1 MDNIRKIHHVCRIR
15 LRKTFITPRFYVA
28 LLWVLLEFQ
37 GTTSGIRMFCKTSE
51 IDVTFWILPFLT
63 HRCFAQVMISLGAL
77 LLFCDAPFLEPDSS
91 FQILRAG
98 RKNWFW
104 GNVLYLWILSL
115 IYTVCIAVLPVLL
128 MFPYI
133 GWENGWGKV
142 LGLLTTDAAYSAD
155 MEALNGL
162 IISRFSVLQA
172 MALTMLVI
180 WILTVMIGMA
190 VYAGNFLVR
199 REFGV
204 VIGCGIALTAL
215 LLSKFSNITIGYY
228 CAPPLWMNIASYK
241 WQGYGNGPSMAYVYS
256 VFAAVIGACTILSY
270 LGIRKKDLNFV
281 EEI

>member
-1 MDNIRKIHHVCRIR
+1 MV
-15 LRKTFITPRFYVA
+15 
-28 LLWVLLEFQ
+28 
-37 GTTSGIRMFCKTSE
+37 
-51 IDVTFWILPFLT
+51 
-63 HRCFAQVMISLGAL
+63 
-77 LLFCDAPFLEPDSS
+77 
-91 FQILRAG
+91 
-98 RKNWFW
+98 
-104 GNVLYLWILSL
+104 
-115 IYTVCIAVLPVLL
+115 
-128 MFPYI
+128 
-133 GWENGWGKV
+133 
-142 LGLLTTDAAYSAD
+142 
-155 MEALNGL
+155 
-162 IISRFSVLQA
+162 
-172 MALTMLVI
+172 LTMLAI

-199 REFGV
+199 RGFGV